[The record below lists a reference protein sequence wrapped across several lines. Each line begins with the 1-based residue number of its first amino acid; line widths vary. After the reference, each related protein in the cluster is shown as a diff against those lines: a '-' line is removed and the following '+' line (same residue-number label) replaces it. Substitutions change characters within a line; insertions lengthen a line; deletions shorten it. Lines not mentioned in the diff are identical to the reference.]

1 MGDIKIMVAGG
12 KANAGPPLGPAL
24 APTGANIG
32 EVVAK
37 INEVTSS
44 FDGMQVPV
52 TVTIN
57 ADKSFDI
64 KVGMPPTSAL
74 LKKEAG
80 IKKGTGNPKLDM
92 VGNLTI
98 DQVLKVVNQKFDAL
112 NSKTKKAA
120 VKEVCGVC
128 NSMGITVEEKR
139 AVETIKDIASGK
151 YDAKFN

>member
-1 MGDIKIMVAGG
+1 MGDIKIMVSGG

-24 APTGANIG
+24 APTGVNIG
-32 EVVAK
+32 AVVEK
-37 INEVTSS
+37 INEVTAS

-57 ADKSFDI
+57 TNKTFDI

-80 IKKGTGNPKLDM
+80 IKKGTGNPKIDM

-98 DQVLKVVNQKFDAL
+98 DQVLKVVNQKFDSL
-112 NSKTKKAA
+112 NSKDKKAA
-120 VKEVCGVC
+120 TKEVCGVC

-139 AVETIKDIASGK
+139 AVETIKDIANGK